1 MQIVPLCLMFAFVLV
16 TLSTFLCIPFM
27 LWGLDLHDE
36 GWTWVHAALFSA
48 MVAST
53 DAVAGK
59 DNIYKWELSGSIA
72 HARTDKQGS

>member
-1 MQIVPLCLMFAFVLV
+1 MFAFVLV

-53 DAVAGK
+53 DAVAGE
-59 DNIYKWELSGSIA
+59 DDRFAGA
-72 HARTDKQGS
+72 FMHTRTEAATNVCRMCV